1 MIFYS
6 LISQNAPVLQCL
18 QGGKISPATICILF
32 SFSVGW
38 HALFSICPA
47 KWYVPVE
54 GTNWSVWNFPIT
66 PNIILFD
73 IRFKTIIRILILDRY
88 CQASVSTPQVLNSFV
103 VHKKIVDIKMANIG
117 NTSADGTHSC
127 DSCNSG
133 SQVEWCESCKRF
145 MCKNCDNEVHSVS
158 LP

>member
-1 MIFYS
+1 MNVIENLTLLLRIVYDTLQTSRNRTRWLHVCSLIWEWWSYPIQNIKSKLRKGRFVEIIEWFIFYS

-18 QGGKISPATICILF
+18 QGGKISPATISILF

-54 GTNWSVWNFPIT
+54 GTDWSVWNFPIT
-66 PNIILFD
+66 PNIILLD
-73 IRFKTIIRILILDRY
+73 IRSNY
-88 CQASVSTPQVLNSFV
+88 
-103 VHKKIVDIKMANIG
+103 
-117 NTSADGTHSC
+117 
-127 DSCNSG
+127 
-133 SQVEWCESCKRF
+133 
-145 MCKNCDNEVHSVS
+145 

>member
-54 GTNWSVWNFPIT
+54 GTDWSVWNFPIT

-103 VHKKIVDIKMANIG
+103 VHKKYRR
-117 NTSADGTHSC
+117 H
-127 DSCNSG
+127 
-133 SQVEWCESCKRF
+133 
-145 MCKNCDNEVHSVS
+145 KNGKYWKYEGRWNALMWLLQFRQSSRVVWK
-158 LP
+158 L